1 MCNLSEKLSEHKI
14 VEVKT
19 FRIRNRYHRLNGKN
33 SRRSEHAYGDEFIG
47 KELITDRGARG
58 WGLSTSTFFWKNIP
72 MLTQLDSEMIGKPVS
87 EFFDPGIGIL
97 DKKYAG
103 YDFPLHDLAGNILG
117 MPVYRMLGNEGI
129 NPVQV
134 YDGGILL
141 DDISPDTDPGGLKR
155 ILEECRIDYNMGY
168 RDFKLKIGRAPKW
181 MNLREGIKRDVEVT
195 HLVRSYFPDA
205 KIMVDAND
213 AYTPDTLITYLDQV
227 LDCNIYWVE
236 EPFRE
241 DEDNLRKLRAYLA
254 EKSPSTLIADG
265 ESRFVTEQ
273 ILDLAGKGLLDV
285 VQMDIE
291 FLGFT
296 EWRKLMPVLKD
307 MNVKI
312 SPHNWGFGMKT
323 RYTATLGAGCPLM
336 DLVEGVIDETEG
348 VDTGAYGLA
357 DGKMTVPELPGFGM
371 KLIWGQDISELV

>member
-1 MCNLSEKLSEHKI
+1 
-14 VEVKT
+14 
-19 FRIRNRYHRLNGKN
+19 
-33 SRRSEHAYGDEFIG
+33 
-47 KELITDRGARG
+47 
-58 WGLSTSTFFWKNIP
+58 
-72 MLTQLDSEMIGKPVS
+72 
-87 EFFDPGIGIL
+87 
-97 DKKYAG
+97 
-103 YDFPLHDLAGNILG
+103 
-117 MPVYRMLGNEGI
+117 
-129 NPVQV
+129 
-134 YDGGILL
+134 
-141 DDISPDTDPGGLKR
+141 
-155 ILEECRIDYNMGY
+155 
-168 RDFKLKIGRAPKW
+168 
-181 MNLREGIKRDVEVT
+181 
-195 HLVRSYFPDA
+195 
-205 KIMVDAND
+205 MVDAND

-273 ILDLAGKGLLDV
+273 ILDLAGKELLDV

-296 EWRKLMPVLKD
+296 EWRKLMPVLMD

-312 SPHNWGFGMKT
+312 SPHNWGVGMKT

-336 DLVEGVIDETEG
+336 ELVEGVIDETEG

-357 DGKMTVPELPGFGM
+357 DGKMTVPALPGFGM